1 MSQGYFFPL
10 SCLIESYV
18 IALDRQLARAVRL
31 FVLILQQRV
40 WIQPWMGSV
49 SRVLKCK
56 VAPVRW

>member
-18 IALDRQLARAVRL
+18 IALDHQLARAVRL

-40 WIQPWMGSV
+40 WIQPWMG
-49 SRVLKCK
+49 CFTGIK
-56 VAPVRW
+56 V